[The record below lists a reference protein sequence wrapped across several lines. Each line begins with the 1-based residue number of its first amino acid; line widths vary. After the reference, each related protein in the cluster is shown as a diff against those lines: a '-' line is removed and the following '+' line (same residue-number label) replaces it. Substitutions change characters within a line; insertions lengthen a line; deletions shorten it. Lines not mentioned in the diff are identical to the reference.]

1 MELLG
6 LVDRSLIM
14 RLMDDYIMISTYEQ
28 AVTHFLQKIHQ
39 AFKPFGGGVNPLK
52 TKVSYPHTL
61 LIYLYVQIY
70 QLLLLI
76 SIRSNYYP

>member
-6 LVDRSLIM
+6 LADRSLIM
-14 RLMDDYIMISTYEQ
+14 RLMDDYIMISTDEQ

-52 TKVSYPHTL
+52 TKVMASTSRYPLDMHQLPLVITTL
-61 LIYLYVQIY
+61 VITTVT
-70 QLLLLI
+70 
-76 SIRSNYYP
+76 N